1 MLYSNKKKSK
11 LLQLILIVV
20 FAILTNLLI
29 YTIKYQKSFKN
40 TIITKINDF
49 IPNINYKIFER
60 NSSSKNISSS
70 QNINDTNGIIEIPK
84 INLKEQLPNIN
95 STDNDV
101 NKNIYIIKESIF
113 PLEGKNSHIILAA
126 HSGYNKIAYFKRLP
140 ELVIGDDVYL
150 YYNSKK
156 YLYQIT
162 TFFEIEKTGKLIY
175 KTKSNDDIT
184 LITCLKGTNKQ
195 IVYQG
200 ILISTSNREEKMLLY
215 RTEWGIMQNYKEKI
229 LKQLEYQKDYINQTT
244 YENNQSDLEL
254 ITKIEKFIKK
264 CSNFSKEKF
273 DVWDQI
279 LEAIDSRISV
289 KRLNIRSLKR

>member
-1 MLYSNKKKSK
+1 MFEHNSSNK
-11 LLQLILIVV
+11 
-20 FAILTNLLI
+20 
-29 YTIKYQKSFKN
+29 
-40 TIITKINDF
+40 
-49 IPNINYKIFER
+49 NIN
-60 NSSSKNISSS
+60 SS

-101 NKNIYIIKESIF
+101 NKNIYILKESIF

-140 ELVIGDDVYL
+140 ELVIGDNVYL

-195 IVYQG
+195 IIYQG
-200 ILISTSNREEKMLLY
+200 ILTFTSNL
-215 RTEWGIMQNYKEKI
+215 
-229 LKQLEYQKDYINQTT
+229 
-244 YENNQSDLEL
+244 
-254 ITKIEKFIKK
+254 
-264 CSNFSKEKF
+264 
-273 DVWDQI
+273 
-279 LEAIDSRISV
+279 
-289 KRLNIRSLKR
+289 

>member
-49 IPNINYKIFER
+49 IPNINYKILER
-60 NSSSKNISSS
+60 NSSSKNINSS

-113 PLEGKNSHIILAA
+113 PLEGKKSHIILAA
-126 HSGYNKIAYFKRLP
+126 HSGYNKIA
-140 ELVIGDDVYL
+140 
-150 YYNSKK
+150 
-156 YLYQIT
+156 
-162 TFFEIEKTGKLIY
+162 
-175 KTKSNDDIT
+175 
-184 LITCLKGTNKQ
+184 
-195 IVYQG
+195 
-200 ILISTSNREEKMLLY
+200 
-215 RTEWGIMQNYKEKI
+215 
-229 LKQLEYQKDYINQTT
+229 
-244 YENNQSDLEL
+244 
-254 ITKIEKFIKK
+254 
-264 CSNFSKEKF
+264 
-273 DVWDQI
+273 
-279 LEAIDSRISV
+279 
-289 KRLNIRSLKR
+289 

>member
-49 IPNINYKIFER
+49 IPNINYKMLER
-60 NSSSKNISSS
+60 NSSSKNINSS
-70 QNINDTNGIIEIPK
+70 QNINDANGIIEIPK

-113 PLEGKNSHIILAA
+113 PLEGKKSHIILAA

-200 ILISTSNREEKMLLY
+200 ILISTSNL
-215 RTEWGIMQNYKEKI
+215 
-229 LKQLEYQKDYINQTT
+229 
-244 YENNQSDLEL
+244 
-254 ITKIEKFIKK
+254 
-264 CSNFSKEKF
+264 
-273 DVWDQI
+273 
-279 LEAIDSRISV
+279 
-289 KRLNIRSLKR
+289 

>member
-49 IPNINYKIFER
+49 IPNINYKILER
-60 NSSSKNISSS
+60 NSSSKNINPS

-113 PLEGKNSHIILAA
+113 PLEGKNSHII
-126 HSGYNKIAYFKRLP
+126 K
-140 ELVIGDDVYL
+140 
-150 YYNSKK
+150 
-156 YLYQIT
+156 
-162 TFFEIEKTGKLIY
+162 
-175 KTKSNDDIT
+175 
-184 LITCLKGTNKQ
+184 
-195 IVYQG
+195 
-200 ILISTSNREEKMLLY
+200 
-215 RTEWGIMQNYKEKI
+215 
-229 LKQLEYQKDYINQTT
+229 
-244 YENNQSDLEL
+244 
-254 ITKIEKFIKK
+254 
-264 CSNFSKEKF
+264 
-273 DVWDQI
+273 
-279 LEAIDSRISV
+279 
-289 KRLNIRSLKR
+289 